1 MTLIAHCGSTKMT
14 RAELKNIH
22 TPEGTRTHQPVSHH
36 QMVEALLE
44 SLSYRHLAVVRD
56 EYAVSPDGMKMFG
69 ALDLE
74 TEETGFRFSI
84 GLRNANDKSM
94 RLAMTV
100 GCRVIVCD
108 NLAFQGDFTPVLHK
122 HTRRL
127 ELTEVISLGVDRI
140 QRGFEP
146 LRRQIACWR
155 NYEVDTRTA
164 KEIIYDA
171 FLEGRLAPRNL
182 MPAVHWHYFKPE
194 HREFEA
200 RTFWSLSNAFTS
212 AFKTLKPVQQF
223 QATARLGDFLRPYAE
238 TEEPPRRPTL
248 AQAPQQDHQE
258 DEVLALAG

>member
-14 RAELKNIH
+14 RAELIDIP
-22 TPEGTRTHQPVSHH
+22 TPEGTRTHQPVPHYR
-36 QMVEALLE
+36 MVEALLE
-44 SLSYRHLAVVRD
+44 SLSFRRLAVVKD
-56 EYAVSPDGMKMFG
+56 EYAVTPDGMRMFG

-74 TEETGFRFSI
+74 TGEAEFRFSI
-84 GLRNANDKSM
+84 GIRNSNDKSM

-100 GCRVIVCD
+100 GYKVCVCD
-108 NLAFQGDFTPVLHK
+108 NMAFRGDFTPVLHK

-127 ELTEVISLGVDRI
+127 DLAEVISLGVDRI

-146 LRRQIACWR
+146 LRRQIACWK
-155 NYEVDTRTA
+155 NYEVDSRTA

-171 FLEGRLAPRNL
+171 FLEGRLAPRHL

-194 HREFEA
+194 YREFEA

-212 AFKTLKPVQQF
+212 AFKALKPVQQF
-223 QATARLGDFLRPYAE
+223 QATARLGDFLRSYAE
-238 TEEPPRRPTL
+238 TDEPPRSPAL